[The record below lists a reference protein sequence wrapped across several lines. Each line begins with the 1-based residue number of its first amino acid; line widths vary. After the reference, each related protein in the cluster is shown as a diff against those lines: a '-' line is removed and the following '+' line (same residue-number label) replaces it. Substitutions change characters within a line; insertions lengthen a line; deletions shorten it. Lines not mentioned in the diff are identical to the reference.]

1 MLKIVNHFHTDVSK
15 FDSAALVG
23 DMVKKAA
30 EYGAEAM
37 AITEHGNMAS
47 LEEFLDCCKGYGMKA
62 IPGVEAYYHNSK
74 LPFRRSHLVLHA
86 KNLKG
91 YHQIAKAVTESNHH
105 LEKETYPVMN
115 DDILMR
121 FFGPGTDGHENVIAT
136 SACMSGPLGTIL
148 LHNDNIIKKSKRK
161 LINFGEKYHI
171 PVENFQSVLD
181 NQEKEV
187 EHLNQLTMEKKL
199 LTEERAKERKVANQ
213 KFTAKKNRIAKLE
226 GTEAYKYALEQLN
239 KEIQFSKDA
248 SLAVKRLDQEIKDK
262 QKEITKQRNL
272 VNQGKGITG
281 KITNLFQRIRKDQNA
296 CISQEAV
303 SQCVDT
309 QIQRMMHI
317 FGKDNF
323 WIEIQNHRVP
333 EELKIMPVLV
343 QYAKKY
349 GLQTISANDA
359 HMVNNSEDDFH
370 AREIMRSAENGTWRP
385 LDQYARELY
394 IKTDEEL
401 RSILSELNISADDVE
416 AAMQGS
422 YRLIKECNVI
432 FKKEEHYPKFLKNGG
447 DINAELEKAAY
458 AGLKEKGLDQDPI
471 YQKRIRYELNII
483 ESMGYADYHMIVKDF
498 LEVGRLIGKLTPK
511 NLQYLKEHVDEMSL
525 NQFMSYINE
534 NANYI
539 GYSIGPG
546 RGSAAGSLVCFC
558 LGITSIDP
566 LKNNLLFERFLN
578 PERVSMPDIDSDIHT
593 EVRYL
598 LIEYVKKKYGQHS
611 TCCIMTQGRY
621 QIKEAIRTAGRVLS
635 VRYYKD
641 KGVLLPLVNEIIAMV
656 EKANE
661 QSNPCEGCTKPCEKC
676 LGCQKIF
683 QKISGYVCANVLE
696 TDQKLS
702 KAILHDASLVY
713 GRLYS
718 FGMHAAGV
726 VIADNGDVREYIPL
740 LNNVKKK
747 QWTSQCDMVKI
758 EENGLLKMDFLGLR
772 NLNVLTDTIRM
783 VYERTG
789 RILDFDHMEM
799 NDKQVFDQI
808 FAKGDTNSVFQFE
821 SDGMKDMLRRFKP
834 SSFED
839 LAILVAMYRPGPMQ
853 YIDSVIETKHGRKKV
868 SYATP
873 ALKGILEP
881 TYGAIVYQE
890 QVQQIFQK
898 LAGYSLG
905 QADLVR
911 RAMSKKKEKV
921 LEKERAAFVYGDM
934 ERKITGCKNNGISEN
949 IANQLFD
956 EMMEFAK
963 YAFNKSHACAYA
975 KVAYMTA
982 YCKCYYPLEYLTAT
996 LNYTDIKK
1004 AQPIFED
1011 LSRYKIKVLA
1021 PDINISQLDFVIHD
1035 EKVLFGLTHIPNV
1048 GVDAEKL
1055 IQIRKISKFVSFRDF
1070 FLRVRPGKSLFNNL
1084 LNAGAFQKF
1093 GSRQTIAEA
1102 KDYYTEQLKVLEKQK
1117 NEIEKA
1123 EKDFLN
1129 KKTEALKKRAMEKIK
1144 NLKEIH
1150 RIAEDEFEHYTP
1162 PFYESDHLKD
1172 LADEYELLGVFVSG
1186 HPMDHIETN
1195 CTVSKV
1201 LVRNYQKGYR
1211 VKITGVILN
1220 KNAFITRKKQ
1230 QEMCFFDFEDQEK
1243 RINVVC
1249 FSQNYEKYKDQI
1261 HDFHVMTIV
1270 CRVGYDEDKTMQFYL
1285 EEVLEEAKGSHTQL
1299 LIEIPEAS
1307 AWMQYADKIR
1317 AYRNKQGCKLLVYCK
1332 KENFINTCDFTVSA
1346 NILEDELLQTHMERI
1361 GKI

>member
-1 MLKIVNHFHTDVSK
+1 MLRIVNHFHTDVSK

-161 LINFGEKYHI
+161 LINFGEKYNI
-171 PVENFQSVLD
+171 PVENFQSVVD
-181 NQEKEV
+181 NQKKEV
-187 EHLNQLTMEKKL
+187 EYLNQLTMEKKL

-226 GTEAYKYALEQLN
+226 GTEAYENALEQLN

-248 SLAVKRLDQEIKDK
+248 SLTVKRLDQEIKDK

-296 CISQEAV
+296 CIPQEAV
-303 SQCVDT
+303 NQCVDT
-309 QIQRMMHI
+309 QIQRMMYI
-317 FGKDNF
+317 FGKGNF

-525 NQFMSYINE
+525 DQFMSYINE

-566 LKNNLLFERFLN
+566 IKNNLLFERFLN

-661 QSNPCEGCTKPCEKC
+661 QSNPCDGCTKSCEKC

-789 RILDFDHMEM
+789 KILDFDHMEM

-873 ALKGILEP
+873 ALKEILEP

-921 LEKERAAFVYGDM
+921 LEKERAAFVA
-934 ERKITGCKNNGISEN
+934 I
-949 IANQLFD
+949 
-956 EMMEFAK
+956 
-963 YAFNKSHACAYA
+963 
-975 KVAYMTA
+975 
-982 YCKCYYPLEYLTAT
+982 
-996 LNYTDIKK
+996 
-1004 AQPIFED
+1004 
-1011 LSRYKIKVLA
+1011 
-1021 PDINISQLDFVIHD
+1021 
-1035 EKVLFGLTHIPNV
+1035 
-1048 GVDAEKL
+1048 
-1055 IQIRKISKFVSFRDF
+1055 
-1070 FLRVRPGKSLFNNL
+1070 
-1084 LNAGAFQKF
+1084 
-1093 GSRQTIAEA
+1093 
-1102 KDYYTEQLKVLEKQK
+1102 
-1117 NEIEKA
+1117 
-1123 EKDFLN
+1123 
-1129 KKTEALKKRAMEKIK
+1129 
-1144 NLKEIH
+1144 
-1150 RIAEDEFEHYTP
+1150 
-1162 PFYESDHLKD
+1162 
-1172 LADEYELLGVFVSG
+1172 
-1186 HPMDHIETN
+1186 
-1195 CTVSKV
+1195 
-1201 LVRNYQKGYR
+1201 
-1211 VKITGVILN
+1211 
-1220 KNAFITRKKQ
+1220 
-1230 QEMCFFDFEDQEK
+1230 
-1243 RINVVC
+1243 
-1249 FSQNYEKYKDQI
+1249 
-1261 HDFHVMTIV
+1261 
-1270 CRVGYDEDKTMQFYL
+1270 
-1285 EEVLEEAKGSHTQL
+1285 
-1299 LIEIPEAS
+1299 
-1307 AWMQYADKIR
+1307 
-1317 AYRNKQGCKLLVYCK
+1317 
-1332 KENFINTCDFTVSA
+1332 
-1346 NILEDELLQTHMERI
+1346 
-1361 GKI
+1361 

>member
-1 MLKIVNHFHTDVSK
+1 MLRIVNHFHTDVSK

-181 NQEKEV
+181 NQKKEV
-187 EHLNQLTMEKKL
+187 EYLNQLTMEKKL

-226 GTEAYKYALEQLN
+226 GTEAYENALEQLN

-248 SLAVKRLDQEIKDK
+248 SLTVKRLDQEIKDK

-296 CISQEAV
+296 CIPQEAV
-303 SQCVDT
+303 NQCVDT
-309 QIQRMMHI
+309 QIQRMMYI
-317 FGKDNF
+317 FGKGNF

-525 NQFMSYINE
+525 DQFMSYINE

-566 LKNNLLFERFLN
+566 IKNNLLFERFLN

-661 QSNPCEGCTKPCEKC
+661 QSNPCDGCTKSCEKC

-789 RILDFDHMEM
+789 KILDFDHMEM

-808 FAKGDTNSVFQFE
+808 FDTNSVFQFE

-873 ALKGILEP
+873 ALKEILEP

-921 LEKERAAFVYGDM
+921 LEKERAAFVYGDI
-934 ERKITGCKNNGISEN
+934 ERKITGCKNNEISEN

-1021 PDINISQLDFVIHD
+1021 PDINLSQLDFVIHD

-1150 RIAEDEFEHYTP
+1150 QIAEDEFEHYTP

-1195 CTVSKV
+1195 CAVSKV